1 MVDATDT
8 GALVVVTGIGG
19 FLGRHVAASLLRQG
33 YDVRGTVR
41 SLKKAGEIETAVR
54 AGVEGSGR
62 LTFAVADLLSDA
74 GWDEAVHGADYVIH
88 VASPF
93 PDRVPTDEN
102 ELVRPARE
110 GTLRVLK
117 AAKRA
122 GVRRVVLTS
131 SIAAINYGAG
141 RAPFTEADWTD
152 IDGPLAT
159 PYYKSKTIAERTAWD
174 FAKAEGIALSVVNP
188 GMILGPVLGSDPG
201 TSVGL
206 IRGMMK
212 GKYPAMPDFR
222 VAVVDARDVAD
233 AHVQAMIVPEAA
245 GERFIAAGKA
255 MSLKDI
261 AAVLKTTHPAYAG
274 KMPKIVLPNW
284 AARLAAL
291 FDPGVRLILKEL
303 GRDAAVSNEKAR
315 RVLGWQ
321 PRSETE
327 AIRASAQSLIDAG
340 RV

>member
-1 MVDATDT
+1 MDISDKRT
-8 GALVVVTGIGG
+8 LVVVTGIGG
-19 FLGRHVAASLLRQG
+19 FLGRHVASSLLRQG

-41 SLKKAGEIETAVR
+41 SLKTAAEIESAIR
-54 AGVEGSGR
+54 SSGDAGKGH

-74 GWDEAVHGADYVIH
+74 GWDDAVAGADCVMH

-93 PDRVPTDEN
+93 PDRVPKDED
-102 ELVRPARE
+102 ELIRPARD
-110 GTLRVLK
+110 GALRVLK
-117 AAKRA
+117 AAKKA

-141 RAPFTEADWTD
+141 RAPFSEADWTD
-152 IDGPLAT
+152 VDGPLST
-159 PYYKSKTIAERTAWD
+159 PYYKSKTIAERAAWA
-174 FAKAEGIALSVVNP
+174 FAKAEGLELAVVNP
-188 GMILGPVLGSDPG
+188 GMILGPVLGGKPG

-255 MSLKDI
+255 MSLKEI
-261 AAVLKTTHPAYAG
+261 SEVLKTTHPAYPK
-274 KMPKIVLPNW
+274 KMPKLVLPNW
-284 AARLAAL
+284 LARLAAL

-303 GRDAAVSNEKAR
+303 GRDATVSNDKAR
-315 RVLGWQ
+315 RMLGGT

-327 AIRASAQSLIDAG
+327 AIRASAQSLIDS
-340 RV
+340 RSV